1 LNDWDIECLTAP
13 AVYEEGV
20 TGVVALW
27 HQRNRWAEGGYQ
39 RYLDYWRM
47 LLQNRLGAAKSV
59 DLVVFVIMQYL
70 MPMVAVPDLLMAAI
84 MHQAPVFTPIT
95 IVTFGLF
102 FLSAVRGLRRSRV
115 LMPERRDFSWVWL
128 VRQAIVGAVY
138 MAHWLPVIAFT
149 TARMAVRKK
158 RLKWVKTVHS
168 GQH

>member
-1 LNDWDIECLTAP
+1 
-13 AVYEEGV
+13 
-20 TGVVALW
+20 
-27 HQRNRWAEGGYQ
+27 
-39 RYLDYWRM
+39 
-47 LLQNRLGAAKSV
+47 
-59 DLVVFVIMQYL
+59 
-70 MPMVAVPDLLMAAI
+70 VPDLLMAAI
-84 MHQAPVFTPIT
+84 KHQAPVFTPIT

-115 LMPERRDFSWVWL
+115 LMPVGERRDVSGVWL